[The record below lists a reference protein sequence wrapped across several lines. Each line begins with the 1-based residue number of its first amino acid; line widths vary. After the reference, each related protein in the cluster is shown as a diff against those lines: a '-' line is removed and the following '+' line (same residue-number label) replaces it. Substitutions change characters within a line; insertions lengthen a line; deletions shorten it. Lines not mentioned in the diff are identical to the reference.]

1 MIKDHKGKTPNYVIV
16 DDKLVHQPTGRYVQI
31 YSLGPSHLRTA
42 ISRLRKL
49 IYADLYGAGEIKL
62 SLLAGTYPIK

>member
-1 MIKDHKGKTPNYVIV
+1 MIKDYRGKTPNYLIV
-16 DDKLVHQPTGRYVQI
+16 DDKLIHQPTGRYVQI
-31 YSLGPSHLRTA
+31 YNLDPSHLRTA